1 MDTEILD
8 WIAQW
13 PMVSWSMLNVTVVI
27 IRDMNT
33 TTASMHFMHMHI
45 LKPSNVVIMRNEYS

>member
-8 WIAQW
+8 WIAQR

-33 TTASMHFMHMHI
+33 TTASMYMHMHI
-45 LKPSNVVIMRNEYS
+45 FKPSNVVIMRNEYY

>member
-8 WIAQW
+8 WIAQR

-33 TTASMHFMHMHI
+33 TTTVGSRLSEQLGTI
-45 LKPSNVVIMRNEYS
+45 KISTLYG